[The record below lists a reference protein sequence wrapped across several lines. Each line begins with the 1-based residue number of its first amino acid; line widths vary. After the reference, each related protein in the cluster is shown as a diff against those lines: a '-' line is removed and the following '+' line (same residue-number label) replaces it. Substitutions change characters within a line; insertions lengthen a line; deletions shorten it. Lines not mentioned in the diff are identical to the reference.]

1 MNLLTMNA
9 VTKAHTD
16 RMLLN
21 KIDFSVNEGEKVGI
35 IGINGTGK
43 STLLKLI
50 AGLTDCDEGTITKGR
65 NVQIRFLP
73 QNPVFE
79 DGMSIYDYVIKNSK
93 MSEKDW
99 ALEGDAKTILN
110 KLGFSDYTVK
120 TEILSGGQRKRA
132 ALAAALLTDCELLVL
147 DEPTNHLDNEMTE
160 WLEDYLTSR
169 KGALVMVTHDRYFLD
184 RVSNRIVEIDQT
196 KLYSYSTN
204 YSGFLALKAEREE
217 MAAATEQKRQSILR
231 VELEWMQ
238 RGARAR
244 STKQKAHIARYETL
258 RDIKAPT
265 RVANVEISSAS
276 SRMGRTTVEVSELSK
291 SYDGKTLFRDFSYIF
306 LKDDRVGFIGAN
318 GCGKSTLMKIITG
331 NEQPDAGTVKIG
343 ETIKIGYFSQ
353 EGEYMDL
360 SMRSVDY
367 IRDTAEYVKTSEGL
381 VSATKMLERFL
392 FDATLQYQLIEKLS
406 GGERRRLYL
415 LKVLMEAPNV
425 LILDE
430 PTNDLDIQTLEIL
443 EDYLDRF
450 PGIVITVSHDRFF
463 LDRIVNRIFAFEED
477 GINQYEGNY
486 SDYALRLE
494 IRRREQEVLLSG
506 EAGSDSPG
514 SVKGSQVS
522 EALGDTGKEADARR
536 SGRKRKL
543 SYQEQRD
550 YDTIEQDIAKL
561 EEAISVL
568 DKRIEQAATDFVELN
583 RLTKEKEETENALNE
598 KMERWMYLSELVEE
612 IEHEK
617 VSGTL

>member
-360 SMRSVDY
+360 SMRAVDY

>member
-1 MNLLTMNA
+1 MNLLTMNG

-21 KIDFSVNEGEKVGI
+21 KVDFSVNEGEKVGI

-73 QNPVFE
+73 QNPIFE
-79 DGMSIYDYVIKNSK
+79 DGMSIYDYVIKNSRL
-93 MSEKDW
+93 SEKDW
-99 ALEGDAKTILN
+99 SLEGDAKTILN

-120 TEILSGGQRKRA
+120 TEILSGGQRKRV

-160 WLEDYLTSR
+160 WLEDYLTTR

-196 KLYSYSTN
+196 KLYSYNTN

-244 STKQKAHIARYETL
+244 STKQKAHIARFETL

-276 SRMGRTTVEVSELSK
+276 SRMGRTTVEVTELSK
-291 SYDGKTLFRDFSYIF
+291 SYDGKTLFKDFSYIF

-331 NEQPDAGTVKIG
+331 NEQPDAGSVKIG

-360 SMRSVDY
+360 SMRAVDY

-443 EDYLDRF
+443 EDYLDHF

-486 SDYALRLE
+486 SDYAIRLE
-494 IRRREQEVLLSG
+494 IRRREQEALLSG
-506 EAGSDSPG
+506 ETGSHSQDSA
-514 SVKGSQVS
+514 KGSQVL
-522 EALGDTGKEADARR
+522 EALGDTGKESDARR

>member
-9 VTKAHTD
+9 VTKAYTD
-16 RMLLN
+16 RVLLDN
-21 KIDFSVNEGEKVGI
+21 ADFSINEGEKVGI

-50 AGLTDCDEGTITKGR
+50 AGLTECDGGTIVKGR
-65 NVQIRFLP
+65 NVQTRFLP

-93 MSEKDW
+93 MSEKDRM
-99 ALEGDAKTILN
+99 LEGAAKTILN

-160 WLEDYLTSR
+160 WLEEYLISR
-169 KGALVMVTHDRYFLD
+169 RGALVMVTHDRYFLD
-184 RVSNRIVEIDQT
+184 RVSTRIVEIDQT

-217 MAAATEQKRQSILR
+217 MAAATEQKRQSVLR

-244 STKQKAHIARYETL
+244 STKQKAHIARFENL

-265 RVANVEISSAS
+265 RAAKAEISSAS
-276 SRMGRTTVEVSELSK
+276 SRMGRTTIEVSELSK
-291 SYDGKTLFRDFSYIF
+291 AYNGKTLFRDFSYIF

-331 NEQPDAGTVKIG
+331 NEQPDAGSVKIG

-353 EGEYMDL
+353 ESESMDL
-360 SMRSVDY
+360 SMRTADY
-367 IRDTAEYVKTSEGL
+367 IRDTAEYIKTSEGL
-381 VSATKMLERFL
+381 VSANKMLERFL
-392 FDATLQYQLIEKLS
+392 FDATLQYQQIEKLS

-443 EDYLDRF
+443 EDYLDSF

-477 GINQYEGNY
+477 GINQYEGSY

-494 IRRREQEVLLSG
+494 IRRREQEAALNG
-506 EAGSDSPG
+506 KNGAGSPG
-514 SVKGSQVS
+514 SAKGGQ
-522 EALGDTGKEADARR
+522 APGAGGDHGGARR

-550 YDTIEQDIAKL
+550 YDTIEQDIARL
-561 EEAISVL
+561 EDAVSVL
-568 DKRIEQAATDFVELN
+568 DKKIEQAATDFVELN
-583 RLTKEKEETENALNE
+583 RLTMEKEETENALNE
-598 KMERWMYLSELVEE
+598 KMERWMYLSELAEE